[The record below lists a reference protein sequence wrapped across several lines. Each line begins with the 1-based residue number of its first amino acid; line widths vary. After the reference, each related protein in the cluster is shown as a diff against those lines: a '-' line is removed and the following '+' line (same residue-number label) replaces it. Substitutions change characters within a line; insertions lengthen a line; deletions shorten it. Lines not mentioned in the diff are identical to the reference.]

1 MEPTTRSTGRRRTV
15 KAVLFDLG
23 GTLLKFN
30 PGGLSWLEWEQV
42 GLQSAHACL
51 TSLGYQLPKE
61 RFISWALDALPKRW
75 QRATEGRENLCLG
88 DLLREA
94 CLACGVVPA
103 ARDLE
108 EAVAA
113 YIAPLDADVVP
124 FPDTRPALDI
134 LRAMGLKIG
143 LISNTMW
150 PGEFHRRE
158 LERFDL
164 LPYFDCVVFSSDVG
178 LWKPRP
184 EVYHLA
190 LDALGVAANDALF
203 VGDIPEHDIVGAQRA
218 GIRAVYRRNESFS
231 LDAIRPDATV
241 SLLTELSELIKGW
254 E

>member
-1 MEPTTRSTGRRRTV
+1 MHMPASPLLAISSPKSGSYPGHWMRCQSDGNVLPRAEKTCASAICCARRV
-15 KAVLFDLG
+15 
-23 GTLLKFN
+23 
-30 PGGLSWLEWEQV
+30 W
-42 GLQSAHACL
+42 
-51 TSLGYQLPKE
+51 Y
-61 RFISWALDALPKRW
+61 
-75 QRATEGRENLCLG
+75 
-88 DLLREA
+88 
-94 CLACGVVPA
+94 
-103 ARDLE
+103 
-108 EAVAA
+108 VASS
-113 YIAPLDADVVP
+113 